1 MLLSSVSRRV
11 DGKQHGE
18 GNTTSNKTNEGKHLE
33 KSKVEVAIE
42 GLVIEHE
49 LVGDVLERCEPT
61 ESAIWKWLRFLSA
74 NN

>member
-1 MLLSSVSRRV
+1 LLLSSVSRRV

-18 GNTTSNKTNEGKHLE
+18 GNTASNKTNESKHLE
-33 KSKVEVAIE
+33 KSKVEVSIE

-61 ESAIWKWLRFLSA
+61 ESAIWKRLRFLSA
-74 NN
+74 NR